1 MIREDTSANAVC
13 DQDLDIYRNDKV
25 LLTFLSC
32 VVAFPFLLTTLLI
45 TAVKGCHTEI
55 GERLT
60 ETTNYAN
67 IAALALTGIILS
79 VYVTIM
85 DALAIV
91 FIYANNHELSKYNIF
106 LSYSLTYHSL
116 TFFFDALVTLLAVG
130 AVFYL
135 TCLDER
141 VRTTVV
147 GWNSSQPQQPQVN
160 LNQSQQPQGNKLRS
174 YFARCIFPFEK
185 LDDLTKDL
193 ASGDAGNKYR
203 MWILTFTFV
212 APMFC
217 IGSHAVYIGLAY
229 VSDPIH
235 SGSATFVTVLS
246 FFYYFFT
253 FRVLYQLLANTKHGC
268 ECCSCTEDE
277 AQAGSQNMFKFWVL
291 VVELLIGVVL
301 LAFEGFIV
309 YAFIQLPFSTYAIPS
324 NIFSLLQLAALVLSG
339 LVVYKILAIDTRASA

>member
-13 DQDLDIYRNDKV
+13 DQDLDVYRNDKV
-25 LLTFLSC
+25 ISIFHSC

-60 ETTNYAN
+60 ETSNYAN

-79 VYVTIM
+79 VYVVVM
-85 DALAIV
+85 DALAIA

-106 LSYSLTYHSL
+106 LSYSLFSHSL
-116 TFFFDALVTLLAVG
+116 TFFFDTLVTFLAVG
-130 AVFYL
+130 ALCYL
-135 TCLDER
+135 TCFDER

-147 GWNSSQPQQPQVN
+147 EWKRQQQVQVN
-160 LNQSQQPQGNKLRS
+160 VLQRC
-174 YFARCIFPFEK
+174 FARCFFHCKKFDNLSE
-185 LDDLTKDL
+185 DLTSKD
-193 ASGDAGNKYR
+193 AKNKHR

-217 IGSHAVYIGLAY
+217 IGSHAVHIALACI
-229 VSDPIH
+229 SDPIH
-235 SGSATFVTVLS
+235 SGSATFVAVLS

-253 FRVLYQLLANTKHGC
+253 FRVLYQLLANMKHVP
-268 ECCSCTEDE
+268 ECCSCTECKTIGD
-277 AQAGSQNMFKFWVL
+277 QDGMFKFRVL
-291 VVELLIGVVL
+291 VVELFIGAVL
-301 LAFEGFIV
+301 LAFEGFFV